1 MRTGSSISRSDFI
14 QLSLLGMAGIALPT
28 ISLAQNKQERP
39 PAINLEIVK
48 EFVGVS
54 HSNLDRVKEMLEND
68 PQLLHVSYDWGGG
81 DYESGIEAAGHVG
94 NKDIAGYLLSKVHVT
109 TSTWPVCSGT
119 SMLLNKY

>member
-1 MRTGSSISRSDFI
+1 MSSQSSISRGDFI

-28 ISLAQNKQERP
+28 FSLAQDKQERP

-68 PQLLHVSYDWGGG
+68 PQLHVSFDWGGG
-81 DYESGIEAAGHVG
+81 DSNQVL
-94 NKDIAGYLLSKVHVT
+94 KL
-109 TSTWPVCSGT
+109 PGT
-119 SMLLNKY
+119 